1 MSYGREPPQCR
12 PQMICKYN
20 TICAIG
26 KAKTPFFE
34 LRPTARATT
43 AGPVGRRRTQVSR
56 GAACPSAR
64 TLLPHHVTH
73 CATMRCKTAHFT
85 LRKGPF
91 RNAIR
96 AVSQGEMGR
105 FANRYGHGCGRGRH
119 FYRTDIWRYR
129 RTWLPL
135 PTIGTCRRESAW
147 IVVPRKQYQWQVS
160 YLANGADCS
169 SAQNCQTLRSPYKQG
184 RNADYGSML
193 VGAYH
198 VLMSRRT

>member
-1 MSYGREPPQCR
+1 MSYGCRPPQCR

-34 LRPTARATT
+34 LRPTARATA
-43 AGPVGRRRTQVSR
+43 AGPVGRPRTLVSR

-64 TLLPHHVTH
+64 TLSPHHVTH
-73 CATMRCKTAHFT
+73 CATMRCKTAHFA
-85 LRKGPF
+85 LRNGPF
-91 RNAIR
+91 RTAIR

-129 RTWLPL
+129 RKWLPL
-135 PTIGTCRRESAW
+135 PHKRDLPSGIS
-147 IVVPRKQYQWQVS
+147 V
-160 YLANGADCS
+160 DCS
-169 SAQNCQTLRSPYKQG
+169 STKTIPMASPHIWQEA
-184 RNADYGSML
+184 RIVVTRVA
-193 VGAYH
+193 ARH
-198 VLMSRRT
+198 

>member
-34 LRPTARATT
+34 LRPTARATA
-43 AGPVGRRRTQVSR
+43 AGPVGRPRTQVSR

-73 CATMRCKTAHFT
+73 CATARCKTAHFT
-85 LRKGPF
+85 LRNGPF
-91 RNAIR
+91 RTAIR

-119 FYRTDIWRYR
+119 F
-129 RTWLPL
+129 LPNRHL
-135 PTIGTCRRESAW
+135 AVSAEMATFATSGTCRRESAW
-147 IVVPRKQYQWQVS
+147 IVVPRKQYLWQVS

-169 SAQNCQTLRSPYKQG
+169 YARGCQTLRSPYKQG